1 MFSIIAVLVYIS
13 HETIGR
19 TKFNSSWRCT
29 RGTRSEGNAALP
41 CFPNW
46 VLICFYDDVINIKI
60 MFFEMRSIQLISTCD
75 ETPSEF
81 YCPKGLLRRDPSNFR
96 VRLSVVCLMSVCLM
110 SVCHTQFR
118 SGNPPKPLGGVS
130 VRVQKQVR
138 LGHLTYYRRNPKY
151 RRKTCK
157 WYWR

>member
-1 MFSIIAVLVYIS
+1 MSCVYFRVGRRETRRDIEEAIDFDFPVGNRPFRPGIIFD
-13 HETIGR
+13 R
-19 TKFNSSWRCT
+19 Q
-29 RGTRSEGNAALP
+29 ALKS
-41 CFPNW
+41 
-46 VLICFYDDVINIKI
+46 VRQALKIN
-60 MFFEMRSIQLISTCD
+60 
-75 ETPSEF
+75 

-96 VRLSVVCLMSVCLM
+96 VRLSVVCLSVRL

-138 LGHLTYYRRNPKY
+138 LGHLTDYRRNPKY

-157 WYWR
+157 